1 MTDLRRNQ
9 ALSGTLL
16 AVVLFLCSG
25 LPAPAQSQ
33 DLQVTATVSNDTVGV
48 QDQFELSITITGGES
63 GQAQTP
69 KLPRFQG
76 FRVVAGPSLSSQFQW
91 VNGRSTSSKSFIYT
105 LLPEKEGQYT
115 LDPVEVTVGAR
126 SYRTQPIAVRVTSA
140 SRRSPAPS
148 RSLPA
153 NPLNDDP
160 GALSRTQPS
169 AVDVYVIA
177 EIDRASA
184 YPGQQVTLTYHLYTL
199 INVTGLQLQENPPL
213 TGFWVENL
221 EVESKPAG
229 TRRIINGREYLDYE
243 IKKQALFANTPGR
256 LRIPSSTFAVS
267 VRTAGDFFGIFG
279 QSETVY
285 RKTKE
290 IALDVKPLPTQ
301 NRPADFNNAV
311 GSFAITSELSKSE
324 AQTGDAVALRIKL
337 AGMGNLKEIP
347 DLPVPPMPDLAI
359 YSSKREDN
367 LHAVA
372 GDQIGGEKVWEY
384 VIVPKAP
391 GAHFIP
397 ALSFSFFD
405 PERDAYQ
412 TVTTATI
419 PLKVTRGSDTGT
431 TIAGLSGISK
441 QNLTRQGTDINFIK
455 LSDQELAPPQ
465 APFYYSPWFYIA
477 AVISVLFNVGTFL
490 VQREQARQS
499 GNVVLARSRKARRAA
514 LKRLRGAEKSGRLE
528 PRRFYDEAY
537 YSLAGY
543 LGDKLNLPGIAVTA
557 DTLERC
563 LLEKSIDPGTVKE
576 IVATL
581 QECDFGRFVS
591 ASPAPERK
599 KDLACRIRGVIH
611 ALEQSGL

>member
-1 MTDLRRNQ
+1 M
-9 ALSGTLL
+9 
-16 AVVLFLCSG
+16 
-25 LPAPAQSQ
+25 
-33 DLQVTATVSNDTVGV
+33 TATVSNDTVGV

-105 LLPEKEGQYT
+105 LLSEKEGQYT
-115 LDPVEVTVGAR
+115 LDPVEVTVGTT

-140 SRRSPAPS
+140 TRRSPAPS
-148 RSLPA
+148 RILPA
-153 NPLNDDP
+153 NPLIDDP

-169 AVDVYVIA
+169 AGDVYVTA
-177 EIDRASA
+177 EIDRAAA

-229 TRRIINGREYLDYE
+229 TSRIINGREYLDYV

-290 IALDVKPLPTQ
+290 IALDVKPLPPQ

-347 DLPVPPMPDLAI
+347 DPFVPPMPDLTI

-367 LHAVA
+367 LHAVT

-391 GAHFIP
+391 GAHSIP

-412 TVTTATI
+412 TVTTASI

-455 LSDQELAPPQ
+455 LSDQELAPRQ

-477 AVISVLFNVGTFL
+477 AVISVLFNVGAFL

-499 GNVVLARSRKARRAA
+499 GNVVLARSRKARRTA
-514 LKRLRGAEKSGRLE
+514 LRRLRAAEKSGRPE
-528 PRRFYDEAY
+528 PHRFYDEA
-537 YSLAGY
+537 SSALAGY

-563 LLEKSIDPGTVKE
+563 LLERSIDPRAVKE
-576 IVATL
+576 TVATL

-599 KDLACRIRGVIH
+599 KDLARRIRGVID